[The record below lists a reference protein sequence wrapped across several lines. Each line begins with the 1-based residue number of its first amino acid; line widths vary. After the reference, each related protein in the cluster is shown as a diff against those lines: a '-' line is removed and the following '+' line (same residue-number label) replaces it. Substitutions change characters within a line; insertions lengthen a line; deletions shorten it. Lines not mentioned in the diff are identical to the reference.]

1 VKPRKTLRVA
11 RWELSRS
18 VGSVDKRT
26 AILGIFGLILVFGGG
41 LAVFGGSVALDD
53 DIYRVGI
60 PQDSSY
66 YDAVD
71 EHSALKPV
79 PPEDDLIERGDAE
92 IVLEPYG
99 PGGYE
104 LSQADTQK
112 GDAAMGE
119 FEAAIDGYNYRMMSA
134 ESNQTAAFP
143 VLVDL
148 RYEAGGT
155 GGTVIDED
163 PADTTPDD
171 AEETESDGDTGTDD
185 GQERDPEN
193 GDTDDGRVD
202 GDEAG
207 DGDDTADSDDDPAP
221 GDSSDTGNWISDAIA
236 GDGVVDTPA
245 GISPP
250 FPFGSLVLAFLFIIP
265 MNFVIQLYGS
275 SIMNERINRRGEL
288 LLVAPVSRGDVIV
301 GKTLPY
307 LAALVV
313 VSVAIALAI
322 EGGPVSIA
330 AVVPIALLFLAST
343 FVGAMFARSFK
354 ELTFVTVTISV
365 LLTSYVFV
373 PAIFTD
379 ITPIALISPLTLVV
393 WDLQGEA
400 VSALQYTF
408 STGAFYLLSVL
419 LFGLGAGVYCEED
432 MFSQRSIHLK
442 VLDAL
447 ANYVAGLK
455 SVAAISALM
464 IPFVFVA
471 QLLAVTILFALPEAF
486 ALPVLL
492 LWISCTEELAKSL
505 HIYAGYA
512 HNRFDRS
519 IRTAVAVGAASGL
532 GFFLAEKVTHVAQIV
547 GITQLELGAAA
558 FPTTEAVSPVL
569 AVGLFFLPLAL
580 HVLTAVVS
588 TIGARRDRVHYM
600 AMLVLAIS
608 IHTLYNYVVIFHVQ

>member
-1 VKPRKTLRVA
+1 M
-11 RWELSRS
+11 E
-18 VGSVDKRT
+18 
-26 AILGIFGLILVFGGG
+26 
-41 LAVFGGSVALDD
+41 
-53 DIYRVGI
+53 
-60 PQDSSY
+60 
-66 YDAVD
+66 
-71 EHSALKPV
+71 
-79 PPEDDLIERGDAE
+79 AE
-92 IVLEPYG
+92 G
-99 PGGYE
+99 
-104 LSQADTQK
+104 
-112 GDAAMGE
+112 
-119 FEAAIDGYNYRMMSA
+119 
-134 ESNQTAAFP
+134 NQTAAFP

-148 RYEAGGT
+148 RYEASGGAGIVEAGAGSDDDT
-155 GGTVIDED
+155 SGTETNGDQEADGDHETDEQETRDDSSEADDETLDGGADD
-163 PADTTPDD
+163 SDDSDDTT
-171 AEETESDGDTGTDD
+171 
-185 GQERDPEN
+185 
-193 GDTDDGRVD
+193 
-202 GDEAG
+202 
-207 DGDDTADSDDDPAP
+207 DSEDDDPAS

-236 GDGVVDTPA
+236 GDSIVDTPA

-307 LAALVV
+307 LAALVL

-322 EGGPVSIA
+322 DGGPVSIA
-330 AVVPIALLFLAST
+330 AVVPIALLFLAAT

-373 PAIFTD
+373 PAIFTE

-408 STGAFYLLSVL
+408 STGSFYLLSLL
-419 LFGLGAGVYCEED
+419 LFGLGAGVYREED
-432 MFSQRSIHLK
+432 MFSQRSVHLK

-447 ANYVAGLK
+447 ANYVSGLK

-471 QLLAVTILFALPEAF
+471 QLLTVTVLFALPESF

-492 LWISCTEELAKSL
+492 LLISCTEEVAKSL
-505 HIYAGYA
+505 HVYAGYA

-519 IRTAVAVGAASGL
+519 ISTAVAVGAASGL
-532 GFFLAEKVTHVAQIV
+532 GFFVAEKVTHVAQIV
-547 GITQLELGAAA
+547 GITQLELGAVA
-558 FPTTEAVSPVL
+558 FPTTDGISPTL

-580 HVLTAVVS
+580 HTLTTIVS
-588 TIGARRDRVHYM
+588 AIGARRDRVHYL

>member
-1 VKPRKTLRVA
+1 MKPRKTLRVA
-11 RWELSRS
+11 RWEFSQS
-18 VGSVDKRT
+18 IGSVDRRSV
-26 AILGIFGLILVFGGG
+26 ILGVLGLILVFGGG

-60 PQDSSY
+60 PADSSY

-148 RYEAGGT
+148 RYEASGT
-155 GGTVIDED
+155 DETVLAEE
-163 PADTTPDD
+163 PADTAADETEDTVDD
-171 AEETESDGDTGTDD
+171 ADDPETDGDNGTDND
-185 GQERDPEN
+185 GTS
-193 GDTDDGRVD
+193 DTDDHTVD
-202 GDEAG
+202 D
-207 DGDDTADSDDDPAP
+207 DGNDSDDATDNDDPVA
-221 GDSSDTGNWISDAIA
+221 GDDSDVGNWISEAIA

-301 GKTLPY
+301 GKTVPY
-307 LAALVV
+307 LAALAG

-322 EGGPVSIA
+322 GGGLVSVA
-330 AVVPIALLFLAST
+330 AVLPIALLFLAAT

-365 LLTSYVFV
+365 FLTSYVFV
-373 PAIFTD
+373 PAIFTE

-400 VSALQYTF
+400 VSVLQYTF
-408 STGAFYLLSVL
+408 STGAFYLLSLL
-419 LFGLGAGVYCEED
+419 LFGLGAGVYREED
-432 MFSQRSIHLK
+432 MFSQRSVHLK
-442 VLDAL
+442 LLDAL
-447 ANYVAGLK
+447 ANYVSGLK
-455 SVAAISALM
+455 SVAAISGLM

-471 QLLAVTILFALPEAF
+471 QLLTVTVLFALPEAF

-492 LWISCTEELAKSL
+492 LLISCTEELAKSL
-505 HIYAGYA
+505 HVYAGYA
-512 HNRFDRS
+512 HNRFDPS
-519 IRTAVAVGAASGL
+519 VRTAIAVGAASGL
-532 GFFLAEKVTHVAQIV
+532 GFFLAEKVTHIAQIV
-547 GITQLELGAAA
+547 GITQLELGAVA
-558 FPTTEAVSPVL
+558 FPTTEGVSPAL
-569 AVGLFFLPLAL
+569 AVGLFLLPLAL
-580 HVLTAVVS
+580 HALTAVVS
-588 TIGARRDRVHYM
+588 ALGARRDRLHYV